1 VTHAT
6 DINVTKTKERWE
18 TTDRGDGSSVPR
30 KTEPVVALVASVTFS
45 MVYHDSDS
53 PVTAFIAVA
62 ESGGDIAIKVE
73 RYTGGDTEF
82 DGDVTVDMDNPG
94 ALKDGQIIQF
104 TCFPTSDSGRTWT
117 G

>member
-1 VTHAT
+1 
-6 DINVTKTKERWE
+6 
-18 TTDRGDGSSVPR
+18 
-30 KTEPVVALVASVTFS
+30 
-45 MVYHDSDS
+45 
-53 PVTAFIAVA
+53 VTAFIAVA